1 VGASAGLLSASLTIE
16 KGCANIAIEQ
26 QIRINERIRVPQVRL
41 IDHEGTQVGV
51 IATMEALRM
60 AREAEM
66 DLVEVAPTERPPV
79 CRIMDFGK
87 QKYRQNKKQK
97 KHVHEQQLKELRLR
111 PNTDTHDLEVKIKK
125 AREFLKRGDRVQFT
139 MMMRGRERFH
149 TDMALA
155 SMRQIADGLT
165 ECSHV
170 ERPARAEGRRITMV
184 IVPGKAPAAIKPD
197 KPGLFTPAAAPA
209 QPAAQVSAPVAAQP
223 PTAEPASLQPPVAG
237 APVPAQPAPASSPAQ
252 QG

>member
-1 VGASAGLLSASLTIE
+1 M
-16 KGCANIAIEQ
+16 
-26 QIRINERIRVPQVRL
+26 PQVRL

-51 IATMEALRM
+51 VATLEALRM
-60 AREAEM
+60 AREVEM

-111 PNTDTHDLEVKIKK
+111 PNTDDHDLEVKIKK

-155 SMRQIADGLT
+155 SMRQIADGLAD
-165 ECSHV
+165 CSHI
-170 ERPARAEGRRITMV
+170 ERAARAEGRRITMV
-184 IVPGKAPAAIKPD
+184 IVPGKAPSIVKPD
-197 KPGLFTPAAAPA
+197 KPAAPA
-209 QPAAQVSAPVAAQP
+209 PVAQP
-223 PTAEPASLQPPVAG
+223 PQQPVQPVAP
-237 APVPAQPAPASSPAQ
+237 APVPASPDPAPVQPSAGLGGQA
-252 QG
+252 

>member
-1 VGASAGLLSASLTIE
+1 
-16 KGCANIAIEQ
+16 
-26 QIRINERIRVPQVRL
+26 
-41 IDHEGTQVGV
+41 
-51 IATMEALRM
+51 
-60 AREAEM
+60 
-66 DLVEVAPTERPPV
+66 
-79 CRIMDFGK
+79 MDFGK

-165 ECSHV
+165 DCSHV
-170 ERPARAEGRRITMV
+170 ERSARAEGRRITMV
-184 IVPGKAPAAIKPD
+184 VVPGKAPTAVKPD
-197 KPGLFTPAAAPA
+197 KPGLFTPPVPPPAAPA
-209 QPAAQVSAPVAAQP
+209 QPATVAPA
-223 PTAEPASLQPPVAG
+223 TAS
-237 APVPAQPAPASSPAQ
+237 APVPAPTPPALAVPAESLPSAPAPSPQA
-252 QG
+252 

>member
-1 VGASAGLLSASLTIE
+1 MAPCIKARACAGTSAGSVHAGLAIE
-16 KGCANIAIEQ
+16 KESVNIAIEQ

-41 IDHEGTQVGV
+41 IDHENNQVGV
-51 IATMEALRM
+51 VATIEALRM
-60 AREAEM
+60 AREVEM

-79 CRIMDFGK
+79 CKIMDFGK

-111 PNTDTHDLEVKIKK
+111 PNTDDHDLEVKIKK

-155 SMRQIADGLT
+155 NMRQIAEGLT
-165 ECSHV
+165 DISHI

-184 IVPGKAPAAIKPD
+184 IVPGKAPGASKPAA
-197 KPGLFTPAAAPA
+197 PAQPRPAAAAPAPAGAAPQPAAPA
-209 QPAAQVSAPVAAQP
+209 QPA
-223 PTAEPASLQPPVAG
+223 
-237 APVPAQPAPASSPAQ
+237 PVPASPAPSPAPASQP
-252 QG
+252 G

>member
-1 VGASAGLLSASLTIE
+1 V
-16 KGCANIAIEQ
+16 NIAIEH

-41 IDHEGTQVGV
+41 IDQEGTQVGV
-51 IATMEALRM
+51 VDTAEALRM
-60 AREAEM
+60 AREVDM

-97 KHVHEQQLKELRLR
+97 KRVHEQQLKELRLR
-111 PNTDTHDLEVKIKK
+111 PNTDAHDLEVKIRK

-149 TDMALA
+149 SDMAMA
-155 SMRQIADGLT
+155 SMRQIAEGLA

-170 ERPARAEGRRITMV
+170 ERAPRPEGRRITMV
-184 IVPGKAPAAIKPD
+184 VVPGKAPGASKPD
-197 KPGLFTPAAAPA
+197 RVGAGAQAGPAATPPLGAVGAAPPTA
-209 QPAAQVSAPVAAQP
+209 LGALPTPVAAPQ
-223 PTAEPASLQPPVAG
+223 A
-237 APVPAQPAPASSPAQ
+237 SPAAVPPQ
-252 QG
+252 AC

>member
-1 VGASAGLLSASLTIE
+1 M
-16 KGCANIAIEQ
+16 
-26 QIRINERIRVPQVRL
+26 PQVRL

-60 AREAEM
+60 AREVEM

-184 IVPGKAPAAIKPD
+184 IVPGKAPSAVKAD
-197 KPGLFTPAAAPA
+197 NKPGLFTPVTPAQPA
-209 QPAAQVSAPVAAQP
+209 QPAAQASAPTLVQPAAVV
-223 PTAEPASLQPPVAG
+223 PA
-237 APVPAQPAPASSPAQ
+237 PAQPAPVAPAVPPQPDAAPAAAPVQ